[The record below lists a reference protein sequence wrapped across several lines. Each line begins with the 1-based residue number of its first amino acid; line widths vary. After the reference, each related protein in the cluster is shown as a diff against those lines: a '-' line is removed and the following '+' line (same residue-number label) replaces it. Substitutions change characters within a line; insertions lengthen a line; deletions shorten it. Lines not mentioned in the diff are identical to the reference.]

1 MGVGGTVGAAVA
13 PQPMPRRPPTP
24 RELQLRAAEQ
34 ALRFERA
41 ALKQQQAKVAAA
53 RRALARLTS
62 CDQCGG
68 RQALPGPDGTWT
80 CWPCARAAIEE
91 ARRQARLELQRPSGS
106 VVLRGMARVG

>member
-41 ALKQQQAKVAAA
+41 ALKRQQAKVAAA
-53 RRALARLTS
+53 RKALVKLTS
-62 CDQCGG
+62 CDHCGG
-68 RQALPGPDGTWT
+68 RQALPAEDGTRI
-80 CWPCARAAIEE
+80 CWPCAKAQIE
-91 ARRQARLELQRPSGS
+91 AGRRQAREELLRPSGPI
-106 VVLRGMARVG
+106 VLQGMARVG